1 MHYYNLWKK
10 NQNNHLLRQKLVRK
24 FAWAIPDQK
33 AINLCCKYSPLIEIG
48 AGTGYWAS
56 LISKQNGKIIC
67 FDNAIENNSYGHTI
81 QHFPIQQGDPT
92 VLNRFHHKMSLFLC
106 WPPYDET
113 MAFNCVKNFKGTY
126 IIYVGEGYYGCTGDN
141 NFHNILIKEYDQIDN
156 YSIPQWDGIHDTL
169 FVYKRK

>member
-67 FDNAIENNSYGHTI
+67 YWR
-81 QHFPIQQGDPT
+81 QHF
-92 VLNRFHHKMSLFLC
+92 VLLRQVSGVHAGGGLR
-106 WPPYDET
+106 
-113 MAFNCVKNFKGTY
+113 
-126 IIYVGEGYYGCTGDN
+126 I
-141 NFHNILIKEYDQIDN
+141 
-156 YSIPQWDGIHDTL
+156 
-169 FVYKRK
+169 